1 MSDLTQT
8 TKAQNLSDGLHD
20 LGENLAMQLVGV
32 KRSYQQADETL
43 DILNGVNFKL
53 NRGETVALIAPSGA
67 GKSTLL
73 HMAGLL
79 ERADGGDV
87 IINGISC
94 CDLSDEQRTKVRG
107 DSIGFVYQFHHLLP
121 EFSASENVVIPQLI
135 NGLDKSE
142 AEQRAVE
149 LLEYLKLGHRISHRP
164 SELSGGEQQRV
175 AIARAVANA
184 PSVLLADEPTGNL
197 DPETAAYVFEA
208 LEALVKQ
215 SGLSAVVATH
225 NHELAR
231 SMDRCITLQNGL
243 LVEL

>member
-1 MSDLTQT
+1 M
-8 TKAQNLSDGLHD
+8 NELSQIPENQSPEGAAHH
-20 LGENLAMQLVGV
+20 LGEDLAMHMIGV
-32 KRSYQQADETL
+32 KRSYQQGDEKL

-53 NRGETVALIAPSGA
+53 NRGETVALLAPSGA

-79 ERADGGDV
+79 ERPDGGDV
-87 IINGISC
+87 IVNGISC
-94 CDLSDEQRTKVRG
+94 GDLNDEQRTDVRG
-107 DSIGFVYQFHHLLP
+107 KSIGFVYQFHHLLP
-121 EFSASENVVIPQLI
+121 EFTASENVVMPQLI

-142 AEQRAVE
+142 AEQRANE
-149 LLEYLKLGHRISHRP
+149 LLGYLKLGHRTSHRP

-197 DPETAAYVFEA
+197 DPDTASYVFEA

-215 SGLSAVVATH
+215 SGLSALVATH
-225 NHELAR
+225 NHVLAR
-231 SMDRCITLQNGL
+231 RMDRRITLQDGL